1 MLSRNIV
8 IGQKV
13 EGTKVARAKELRR
26 QMTREER
33 ILWQHL
39 RANRLRGKQ
48 FRRQQIIDGF
58 IVDFYCH
65 AAGLAV
71 ELDGSSHIGR
81 VEYDGER
88 DQILSARGLRILRI
102 QDVRDNLPVV
112 LAEIAAL
119 LEQEGTPCNKDS
131 PPRFGEGPGEGL
143 IPTMGSEKGLTSGPE
158 EGLTTMLGLGEAST
172 PPQRQGEG
180 LTSRPGER
188 SP

>member
-1 MLSRNIV
+1 MSSRNIV

-13 EGTKVARAKELRR
+13 EGAKVARAKELRR

-33 ILWQHL
+33 MLW
-39 RANRLRGKQ
+39 R
-48 FRRQQIIDGF
+48 
-58 IVDFYCH
+58 
-65 AAGLAV
+65 
-71 ELDGSSHIGR
+71 SHIGR

-88 DQILSARGLRILRI
+88 DQILSARGLRILRLRN

>member
-8 IGQKV
+8 IGQKI
-13 EGTKVARAKELRR
+13 EGAKVARAKELRR

-39 RANRLRGKQ
+39 RANRLRGRQ
-48 FRRQQIIDGF
+48 FRRQQVIDGF

-65 AAGLAV
+65 GAGLAV

-81 VEYDGER
+81 EEYDGQR
-88 DQILSARGLRILRI
+88 DQILSARGLRILRVRN

-112 LAEIAAL
+112 MAEIAAL

-143 IPTMGSEKGLTSGPE
+143 
-158 EGLTTMLGLGEAST
+158 
-172 PPQRQGEG
+172 
-180 LTSRPGER
+180 TSRPGER